1 MATLE
6 SGEFGDY
13 DDVPTRRRKVVG
25 SHYSRLIRFELMTTM
40 TTMMVTIVIM
50 TITMKAMTIFVCIL
64 PS

>member
-13 DDVPTRRRKVVG
+13 DDVPRRRKVVG